1 MWMTKLITLSLAI
14 MLGGCSH
21 IQSWI
26 PSFWDSNQSARIT
39 DVRLTVDRIDCSRDQ
54 LAQARVL
61 RDQLRWFELYS
72 RSKGALQQDVIKL
85 VKPIQDTTE
94 DWYKRSLDGQGT
106 QGYCAIKKRILE
118 QQADRAAQGIMG
130 RW

>member
-1 MWMTKLITLSLAI
+1 MKRILLIAAVVMLS
-14 MLGGCSH
+14 GCST

-26 PSFWDSNQSARIT
+26 PSFWDDNQSAKIT
-39 DVRLTVDRIDCSRDQ
+39 DVRLTVDRIDCSKDQ
-54 LAQARVL
+54 LAQAVQL

-72 RSKGALQQDVIKL
+72 TSKGALQRDVIAL

-94 DWYKRSLDGQGT
+94 DWYKRSLDGQGSV
-106 QGYCAIKKRILE
+106 GYCNIKKKILE
-118 QQADRAAQGIMG
+118 QQTARAAKGILG

>member
-1 MWMTKLITLSLAI
+1 MKRILLIAAVVTLS
-14 MLGGCSH
+14 GCST
-21 IQSWI
+21 IQGWI
-26 PSFWDSNQSARIT
+26 PSFWDDNQSAKIT

-54 LAQARVL
+54 LPQAVQL

-72 RSKGALQQDVIKL
+72 TSKGALQRDVIQL

-94 DWYKRSLDGQGT
+94 DWYKRSLDGQGSV
-106 QGYCAIKKRILE
+106 GYCTIKKKILE
-118 QQADRAAQGIMG
+118 QQTARAAKGILG

>member
-1 MWMTKLITLSLAI
+1 MKRLILIGCVLLLS
-14 MLGGCSH
+14 GCST
-21 IQSWI
+21 IQNWI
-26 PSFWDSNQSARIT
+26 PSFWDDNQSAKIT
-39 DVRLTVDRIDCSRDQ
+39 DVRLTVDRIDCSKDQ
-54 LAQARVL
+54 LAQATQL

-72 RSKGALQQDVIKL
+72 VSKGALQRDVIKL

-106 QGYCAIKKRILE
+106 VGYCNIKKKILE
-118 QQADRAAQGIMG
+118 QQTARAAKGILG